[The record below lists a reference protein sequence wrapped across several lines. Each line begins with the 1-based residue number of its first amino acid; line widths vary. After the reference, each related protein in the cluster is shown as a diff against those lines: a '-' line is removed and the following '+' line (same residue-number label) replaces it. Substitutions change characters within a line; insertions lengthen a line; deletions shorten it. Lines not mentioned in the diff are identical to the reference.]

1 MAPIDRTIATA
12 LPGAVEFVLAT
23 LWIDVP
29 GDFMPYLHRFP
40 LPIG

>member
-1 MAPIDRTIATA
+1 MAIA
-12 LPGAVEFVLAT
+12 LSGAVVFVLAT